1 MKYGGFGVIFDK
13 KKRVLLC
20 HRRDMDLWNLPGGGL
35 NKNELPCEGVR
46 REVKEE
52 TGLNVEIIQLS
63 NVYFKPKEKEKVF
76 CFICKIRSGKIRINE
91 EADKIQ
97 YFEFKNLP
105 LNTAKSHIQRI
116 SDALIIIKS
125 EK

>member
-1 MKYGGFGVIFDK
+1 MKFGVFGLIFDE

-35 NKNELPCEGVR
+35 NKNELPCEGVK

-52 TGLNVEIIQLS
+52 TGLNVEIAQLS
-63 NVYFKPKEKEKVF
+63 NVYFKPKEKETVF
-76 CFICKIRSGKIRINE
+76 CFICKIKSGKTKINE
-91 EADKIQ
+91 EADKIK

-105 LNTAKSHIQRI
+105 LNTAKSHIRRI
-116 SDALIIIKS
+116 NDVLKFIKN